1 MAYLQIY
8 KNRSNAFYTHSIWK
22 GDDFY
27 EVNLVPGEK
36 MRWRYLGKRDPKV
49 YQITATLIPKPSLKM
64 ITILQRVLQ
73 PTKNESVG
81 DTFMGFKDWKSLN
94 EGGNAIPE
102 SRSVTWEEARG
113 TMDWVYKYVIPFLGL
128 DKKDVDTIG
137 SYGKKLEGDKHGDI
151 DVAVSAE
158 ALMTKNALKEDDTV
172 QFLANALAE
181 KGLQIKINHGFCI
194 VSFGAP
200 INGDTT
206 QGTCQI
212 DLMITPD
219 LEWSRFIYHSP
230 DFKGNE
236 SKYKGKMRNILL
248 MALITETQKDITKRT
263 PDDGVEELE
272 TNILRYPKG
281 IFRVRKNFMGKKGLV
296 KNGKNDPNFDE
307 FVTSNPQE
315 VTELTVGEGYKPSDI
330 NTFEKLWAVIHSPN
344 FKWKD
349 KLQDILARFSECL
362 QEQGLIFPS
371 EAKEQYP
378 KIFI

>member
-8 KNRSNAFYTHSIWK
+8 KNRPNAYYSHSVLK

-27 EVNLVPGEK
+27 EVNLVSGKK
-36 MRWRYLGKRDPKV
+36 MTWRYLGKRDLKV
-49 YQITATLIPKPSLKM
+49 FQLTADLIRKPSLKT

-73 PTKNESVG
+73 PLKNESSG
-81 DTFMGFKDWKSLN
+81 DVFLGFNNWKALN

-102 SRSVTWEEARG
+102 SRSVTWEEAQG
-113 TMDWVYKYVIPFLGL
+113 TMEWVYTNIIPFLGL

-158 ALMTKNALKEDDTV
+158 ALMTNNGLKEDETV
-172 QFLANALAE
+172 QFLANALTE
-181 KGLQIKINHGFCI
+181 KGLQIKINHGFRI

-200 INGDTT
+200 INGDPN
-206 QGTCQI
+206 QGACQI
-212 DLMITPD
+212 DLMLTPD
-219 LEWSRFIYHSP
+219 LEWSKFIYHSP
-230 DFKGNE
+230 NFRGNE

-263 PDDGVEELE
+263 PEDGIEELE

-296 KNGKNDPNFDE
+296 KTGKNVPDYDD
-307 FVTSNPQE
+307 FVTSNPQS
-315 VTELTVGEGYKPSDI
+315 VTELTVGEGYNPSDI
-330 NTFEKLWAVIHSPN
+330 NTFEKLWAIIHTPN
-344 FKWKD
+344 FKWKN

-362 QEQGLIFPS
+362 QEQGLIFPE
-371 EAKEQYP
+371 EAVEQYP
-378 KIFI
+378 KIFA